1 MSDTIDQ
8 PDNDRSVETES
19 SPDEDTER
27 DSQTSSAVR
36 AFVVWW
42 DRMRVMTIKEYLQ
55 LYRDRIL
62 IIFMLYAFTV
72 EVYLAGSGVSMQ
84 LQNAST
90 MIHDSDHSFAS
101 RELIHR
107 FRPPHF
113 SIDGEVLNHSE
124 TVALLDR
131 GEAMMV
137 LDIPPQFQ
145 ESLLNGETTSVQL
158 QIDTSNPVL
167 GFLASSYGQQIVAR
181 YGIEAAMK
189 RHGISEDQLQV
200 APIIHEEHRVW
211 YNPNQND
218 AWFMSLLEMLNI
230 ITMFAILLPAS
241 AMAREK
247 ERGTVEQLLVSPLST
262 FQMMFPKVLAMT
274 SVILFGTLIT
284 IYGILQPCFGVPF
297 RGSLTLFM
305 AVTALYVFATAG
317 LGLLLASVARN
328 LAQVGMLTALIFIP
342 MVFLSGAWTPPENM
356 PTVLRAVS
364 DIAPLHH
371 YIDASLGIMLKGTGI
386 DLLWD
391 SILAIAVFGV
401 VIYGLSMGY
410 FRRQFG

>member
-1 MSDTIDQ
+1 MNPTTPTTGERPQ
-8 PDNDRSVETES
+8 PHTADEPETR
-19 SPDEDTER
+19 PR
-27 DSQTSSAVR
+27 RGR

-42 DRMRVMTIKEYLQ
+42 NRMRVMTIKEYLQ

-62 IIFMLYAFTV
+62 IVFMLYAFTL
-72 EVYLAGSGVSMQ
+72 EVFLAGSGVSMQ
-84 LQNAST
+84 LQNGALQV
-90 MIHDSDHSFAS
+90 HDSDHSFAS

-107 FRPPHF
+107 FRPPQF
-113 SIDGEVLNHSE
+113 SIDGEVLHHGESIE
-124 TVALLDR
+124 MLDR

-145 ESLLNGETTSVQL
+145 ESLLAGETTSVQL

-167 GFLASSYGQQIVAR
+167 GFLATSYGEQIVGQ
-181 YGIEAAMK
+181 YGLEAAMQ
-189 RHGISEDQLQV
+189 REGIGLNEQA

-211 YNPNQND
+211 YNANQND
-218 AWFMSLLEMLNI
+218 AWFMSVVEMLNV

-274 SVILFGTLIT
+274 SVILVGTMIT
-284 IYGILQPCFGVPF
+284 IHLILQPFFGVPF

-305 AVTALYVFATAG
+305 AVTAIYVFTTAG
-317 LGLLLASVARN
+317 IGMLLATIARN

-356 PTVLRAVS
+356 PPVLRAVS
-364 DIAPLHH
+364 AIAPLHH
-371 YIDASLGIMLKGTGI
+371 YIDASLGIMLKGSGI
-386 DLLWD
+386 GLLWD
-391 SILAIAVFGV
+391 SILAIALFGAA
-401 VIYGLSMGY
+401 IYGMSMGY